1 MDSKLLDKI
10 NDETLVDFYHILLN
24 NLQTVERKLRSYD
37 GFLWNGITIMVIS
50 DDFIENFKGRVDWF
64 YISCNYPLTK
74 SSFIERF
81 KDDLDWG
88 ACGRY
93 RQDLPEDFIRKY
105 IVFFDMDDVLQYR
118 IFSEEFLREFIR
130 DFKDKVN

>member
-1 MDSKLLDKI
+1 
-10 NDETLVDFYHILLN
+10 
-24 NLQTVERKLRSYD
+24 
-37 GFLWNGITIMVIS
+37 MVIS
-50 DDFIENFKGRVDWF
+50 DDFIENFKDMVDWF
-64 YISCNYPLTK
+64 YITCNFPLTE

-105 IVFFDMDDVLQYR
+105 IVFCDMDDVLQYR
-118 IFSEEFLREFIR
+118 IFF
-130 DFKDKVN
+130 